1 VAYPIIELLMQD
13 MLASEMFHLISREA
27 DLSQTV
33 VQYVKLQR
41 AYHESAL
48 RILEE
53 KIPELEKNISKS
65 PCGHNQHVCR
75 MYSVCRLRHR
85 PTNGL
90 SMHL

>member
-13 MLASEMFHLISREA
+13 MLASEMFQLISREA
-27 DLSQTV
+27 DLAQTV

-53 KIPELEKNISKS
+53 KIPELEKNISKLS
-65 PCGHNQHVCR
+65 CGHSRRVPNVQGVSKR
-75 MYSVCRLRHR
+75 ASQF
-85 PTNGL
+85 
-90 SMHL
+90 

>member
-1 VAYPIIELLMQD
+1 MQD

-27 DLSQTV
+27 DLAQTV

-65 PCGHNQHVCR
+65 
-75 MYSVCRLRHR
+75 
-85 PTNGL
+85 
-90 SMHL
+90 

>member
-1 VAYPIIELLMQD
+1 MAYLKIELSMQD
-13 MLASEMFHLISREA
+13 MLASEMFQLISREA

-41 AYHESAL
+41 AYHQSAL

-65 PCGHNQHVCR
+65 PCVLNVWHV
-75 MYSVCRLRHR
+75 
-85 PTNGL
+85 
-90 SMHL
+90 